1 MVKSKETT
9 KKLEKFL
16 ESEGF
21 VDWQG
26 WLLLK
31 DRLPIDFSR
40 QPKEMVVYVK
50 KSEKG
55 KISYIYKIY
64 EKEWIITF

>member
-26 WLLLK
+26 GRLPK
-31 DRLPIDFSR
+31 DRLTIDFIR

-50 KSEKG
+50 KSENG
-55 KISYIYKIY
+55 KVNYIYKIY
-64 EKEWIITF
+64 EKE